1 MPTAARWIIG
11 HGLLGGA
18 LDRARREPARHC
30 VVRWHDPDLATADL
44 LGELRIAT
52 EGASDLEIYWCA
64 GKGVT
69 STPAAQLNAEVTV
82 FARFLDEL
90 LSVDARALERVT
102 FFLASSV
109 GGAYAGTPS
118 PPYSESSP
126 TAPLSD
132 YGRAKL
138 RMESL
143 LTEATAEGA
152 WRSFIAR
159 ITNLYGPG
167 QNAAKAQGLISVLA
181 NADVTGRP
189 VNVYVSLD
197 TLRDY
202 IYEDDAARVV
212 DAAMLRLR
220 GVAPGT
226 TVMKLVGTMRA
237 VSIGAILGE
246 INRVRRRR
254 GAVVLGQGDATGQ
267 ASDLRVRSEVWNDL
281 DALVSTTFPEGID
294 RVFRAALSNRAHG
307 A

>member
-1 MPTAARWIIG
+1 MSMAARWIIG
-11 HGLLGGA
+11 YGLLGSA
-18 LDRARREPARHC
+18 VDRARRDPAQHTS
-30 VVRWHDPDLATADL
+30 VRWHDPKLATTDL
-44 LGELRIAT
+44 IGGLRSAT
-52 EGASDLEIYWCA
+52 SRTSDLEIYWCA

-69 STPAAQLNAEVTV
+69 STPAAQLHAEVSV

-90 LSVDARALERVT
+90 RTLDARALERVT

-109 GGAYAGTPS
+109 GGAYAGTPA

-126 TAPLSD
+126 TTPLSD

-143 LTEATAEGA
+143 LTEATADGA
-152 WRSFIAR
+152 WRSLIAR

-167 QNAAKAQGLISVLA
+167 QSPEKAQGLISVLA
-181 NADVTGRP
+181 NGNVTGRP

-202 IYEDDAARVV
+202 IYEDDAARVI

-220 GVAPGT
+220 GVDPGT
-226 TVMKLVGTMRA
+226 TVMKLVGAMRA

-246 INRVRRRR
+246 ITRIRRRR

-267 ASDLRVRSEVWNDL
+267 ATDLRVRSEVWNDL

-294 RVFRAALSNRAHG
+294 RVFRAALSHRAHG
-307 A
+307 G